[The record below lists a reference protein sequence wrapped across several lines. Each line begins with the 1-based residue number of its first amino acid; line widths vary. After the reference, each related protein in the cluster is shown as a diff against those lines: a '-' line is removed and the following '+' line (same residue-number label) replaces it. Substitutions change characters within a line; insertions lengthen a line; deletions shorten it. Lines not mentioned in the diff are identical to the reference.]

1 MVDGAVPPGVYR
13 WRSRAHPSAVRRELA
28 AVDWLGYRL
37 DGRRVTDAAALH
49 DRCASLLSFP
59 AWFGRDWTG
68 LVDCLG
74 DLSWLPAV
82 TEGVPA
88 RGQVV
93 LWDGYATL
101 AASDGRAWRRGYE
114 AFETAIGLRVRY
126 RLSPLYLLLR
136 GAGPGGSPVVAGTPI
151 PLLPAP

>member
-1 MVDGAVPPGVYR
+1 MYR
-13 WRSRAHPSAVRRELA
+13 WRSSAHPSALRRELA

-37 DGRRVTDAAALH
+37 DGRLVTDAAALH

-59 AWFGRDWTG
+59 AWFGHDWTG

-74 DLSWLPAV
+74 DLSWLPA
-82 TEGVPA
+82 TGAGSPA

-101 AASDGRAWRRGYE
+101 AGADGRAWRRGYE
-114 AFETAIGLRVRY
+114 AFESAIDLRVRY
-126 RLSPLYLLLR
+126 GLSPLYLLLR
-136 GAGPGGSPVVAGTPI
+136 GTGPAASPVAAGTPI
-151 PLLPAP
+151 PLLPVQ

>member
-1 MVDGAVPPGVYR
+1 MA
-13 WRSRAHPSAVRRELA
+13 
-28 AVDWLGYRL
+28 WLGYRL
-37 DGRRVTDAAALH
+37 DGRRVTNAAALQE
-49 DRCASLLSFP
+49 RCAALLSFP
-59 AWFGRDWTG
+59 AWFGHDWTG

-74 DLSWLPAV
+74 DLSWLPV
-82 TEGVPA
+82 GRCGCGGGPV

-93 LWDGYATL
+93 LGDGYARL
-101 AASDGRAWRRGYE
+101 AASDGRAWRRGYG

-151 PLLPAP
+151 PLLPTP